1 MTSSPFTDPSTVA
14 ALYADTTRTQQR
26 TGALLTAK
34 TSGDDATNTIVDLA
48 ARHTPDDPAVCE
60 IGCGR
65 GTVAL
70 ALADKLTPARL
81 TVVDLSEV
89 HLATVARRAAKTGFT
104 VNTVRGD
111 FHQLP
116 LPDADFD
123 VIVAAFCLYHSPRP
137 HNVIA
142 EIARCLAPDAH
153 AVLATK
159 SADSY
164 REIDQLMADT
174 GLDPHA
180 TTRPSLYQ
188 SFHSHNAADI
198 TATALAVDDVIHRQ
212 HVFRFDD
219 FYHLAA
225 YAATIPK
232 YQLPQPL
239 TDNPSALATEL
250 RRRTYERPIIT
261 TSTVTYLTGK
271 QQ

>member
-14 ALYADTTRTQQR
+14 ALYSDTTRTQQR

-34 TSGDDATNTIVDLA
+34 TSGDDATNTIVDLT
-48 ARHTPDDPAVCE
+48 ARHTPDNPAVCE

-70 ALADKLTPARL
+70 ALADRLAPVKL
-81 TVVDLSEV
+81 TVVDISEA
-89 HLATVARRAAKTGFT
+89 HLATVAHRAAKTGFT
-104 VNTVRGD
+104 INTVQGD

-123 VIVAAFCLYHSPRP
+123 AIVAAFCLYHSPRP
-137 HNVIA
+137 RAVIA
-142 EIARCLAPDAH
+142 EIARCLAPGAH
-153 AVLATK
+153 VVLATK

-174 GLDPHA
+174 GLDPDA

-188 SFHSHNAADI
+188 SFHSHNADDI
-198 TATALAVDDVIHRQ
+198 TATALEVEDVIHRE

-239 TDNPSALATEL
+239 TSPGALAAEL
-250 RRRTYERPIIT
+250 RRRTRERPIVT